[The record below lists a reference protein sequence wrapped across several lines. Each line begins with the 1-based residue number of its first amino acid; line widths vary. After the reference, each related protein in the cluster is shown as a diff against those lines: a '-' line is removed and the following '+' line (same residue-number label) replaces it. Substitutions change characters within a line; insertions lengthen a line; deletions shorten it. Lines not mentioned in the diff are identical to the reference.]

1 MEGFSKHPK
10 FFKILIACLIGSFVF
25 ALNIFPEISQ
35 SFELQFKGVPE
46 EANTELF
53 IVFASTALTNYA
65 IEIGLRYRK
74 FGKLFNWI

>member
-25 ALNIFPEISQ
+25 VLNIFPEISEQ
-35 SFELQFKGVPE
+35 FELTFKGVPE
-46 EANTELF
+46 EANVELF
-53 IVFASTALTNYA
+53 FVFAITAGCNYL